1 VTWGNGP
8 PFSLA
13 ELRQQVETLSE
24 EASRAE
30 ESWDERS
37 LRLVLPGRAAATPR
51 ALRACARAREDAERL
66 TSWLRVAEA
75 ELDRRRGAA
84 RDRMSGG

>member
-1 VTWGNGP
+1 MTWGNGP
-8 PFSLA
+8 SFSLA

-24 EASRAE
+24 EARRAG

-37 LRLVLPGRAAATPR
+37 LRLVIPGRAAASSR
-51 ALRACARAREDAERL
+51 ALRACAQAREEAERL
-66 TSWLRVAEA
+66 TSWLHAAQA

-84 RDRMSGG
+84 RDG